1 MRMKNKSPRKSTRAE
16 DAYVRDMARRP
27 AFDMVESGEAK
38 ILNSD
43 QLPEPLRR
51 FQARERSMVHIRL
64 PATARRRLRSLSE
77 AKGIAAEELARRWI
91 EQGLER
97 EAG

>member
-1 MRMKNKSPRKSTRAE
+1 MRMKNKPPRKSTRAE
-16 DAYVRDMARRP
+16 EAYVRDMARRS
-27 AFDMVESGEAK
+27 ALEMVEGGEAK
-38 ILNSD
+38 ALNSE
-43 QLPEPLRR
+43 QLPEPLQR

-64 PATARRRLRSLSE
+64 PAAARRRLRSLSE
-77 AKGIAAEELARRWI
+77 AKGIAAEELARRWV